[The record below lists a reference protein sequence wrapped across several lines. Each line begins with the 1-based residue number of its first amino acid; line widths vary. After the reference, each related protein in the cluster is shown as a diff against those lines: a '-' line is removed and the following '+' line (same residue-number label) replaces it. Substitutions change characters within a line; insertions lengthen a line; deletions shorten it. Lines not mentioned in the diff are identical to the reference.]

1 MRKLNNKWETLVSLI
16 IWIFIISLVITWIVS
31 IIGSNYSLED
41 SFIKNNKV
49 FFLKNNTVNIIKS
62 IDTKSITEWEKIYI
76 YKDKLNKKFE
86 ILTWTENDKYSLV
99 DEYWN
104 NILDTQNYDGN
115 LYSRIVYIQ
124 NADTSVWTQNQ
135 IIKISVKEIT
145 KK

>member
-1 MRKLNNKWETLVSLI
+1 MRKIDKKWETLVSLMV
-16 IWIFIISLVITWIVS
+16 WIFIISLVISGIVS

-41 SFIKNNKV
+41 GFIKNNKV

-62 IDTKSITEWEKIYI
+62 LDTKWITEWEKIYI
-76 YKDKLNKKFE
+76 YKDDTNKKFTIFTGAVNE
-86 ILTWTENDKYSLV
+86 KYGLV

-104 NILDTQNYDGN
+104 NILDTTKYDWN
-115 LYSRIVYIQ
+115 QYLRSVYIQ

-135 IIKISVKEIT
+135 IIKITVAEIT

>member
-1 MRKLNNKWETLVSLI
+1 MKKFNKRWETLVSLL
-16 IWIFIISLVITWIVS
+16 IWMFIISLVISWIAT

-41 SFIKNNKV
+41 NFIKNNKV

-62 IDTKSITEWEKIYI
+62 IDTKWITEWENIYL
-76 YKDKLNKKFE
+76 YKDTENKKFN
-86 ILTWTENDKYSLV
+86 ILTGALNEKYKYV

-104 NILDTQNYDGN
+104 NILNIWDYDGN

-135 IIKISVKEIT
+135 IIKITVKEIT

>member
-1 MRKLNNKWETLVSLI
+1 MRKLNNKGETLVSLI
-16 IWIFIISLVITWIVS
+16 IGIFIISLVITGIVS

-62 IDTKSITEWEKIYI
+62 IDTKSITEGEKIYI

-86 ILTWTENDKYSLV
+86 ILTGTENDKYSLV
-99 DEYWN
+99 DEYGN

-124 NADTSVWTQNQ
+124 NADTSVGTQNQ

>member
-1 MRKLNNKWETLVSLI
+1 MKKIDKKWETLVSLMV
-16 IWIFIISLVITWIVS
+16 WIFIISLVISGIVS

-41 SFIKNNKV
+41 GFIKNNKV

-62 IDTKSITEWEKIYI
+62 LDTKWITEWEKIYI
-76 YKDKLNKKFE
+76 YKDDANKKFT
-86 ILTWTENDKYSLV
+86 IFTWTINEKYSLV

-104 NILDTQNYDGN
+104 NILDTTKYDWN
-115 LYSRIVYIQ
+115 QYLRSVYIQ

-135 IIKISVKEIT
+135 IIKITVKEIT